1 MDILSYL
8 MAVGL
13 IGGVGKHFFSVF
25 GGSLKSRKPCC
36 VVCYQLLYFSV
47 NSFVALGR
55 LLLNEDGVKFLLS
68 EKLSQEPLEEYFS
81 KQKAKVG
88 AGENPAV
95 ETFNR
100 NFLGLN
106 VAGDELV
113 RVVNANTRGHQTEL
127 YSQMF
132 KTYDDLQQKKAA

>member
-1 MDILSYL
+1 M
-8 MAVGL
+8 
-13 IGGVGKHFFSVF
+13 
-25 GGSLKSRKPCC
+25 
-36 VVCYQLLYFSV
+36 
-47 NSFVALGR
+47 
-55 LLLNEDGVKFLLS
+55 LNEDGVKFLLS

-81 KQKAKVG
+81 KQKVKVG

-113 RVVNANTRGHQTEL
+113 RVVNANTRGHQTEIVQL
-127 YSQMF
+127 DVQDIRRLA
-132 KTYDDLQQKKAA
+132 TKKGSLIRK